1 VKRETNF
8 AEERICTFRI
18 NSLALYEGEGKGEGV
33 IFVVRKV
40 R

>member
-18 NSLALYEGEGKGEGV
+18 NSLALYEGEAR
-33 IFVVRKV
+33 VRE
-40 R
+40 